1 MRFRTAVTIGLPQ
14 PEPPR
19 NPKLNPAIGFELG
32 LRLTALND
40 DCLLLICEE
49 LSLGDQL
56 RLLQLQEE
64 RLCHLVLRLWSGKY
78 GKQFDWSRDRRQLK
92 VLSPDELSQLLDLLG
107 NRTRALLNLP
117 GASDDGCRKWL
128 KHRQRRKCQLTHLQR
143 LSFRKSDTLVIQ
155 TVPMMCSNLV
165 ELRLGEGEHLA
176 NRDLDVLMGQL
187 PNLRAFELRSMENC
201 EIQKEGSLENVR
213 KSFFRLGYIIM
224 IMMETPLF
232 LQFPPNLEIL
242 KLPACLLNSSI
253 TKILQ
258 LLRLRLLTGF
268 LCRSSEHLQD
278 NDGDKA
284 NASSSGIGTLNACL
298 RELSTARHQCHIVG
312 LRLQCRLDDSL
323 PSTSAFTDVLRLRHF
338 AWHSQLTVHYDVAD
352 GSIRW
357 RPQRPQA
364 VLSLLPFVASQE
376 QSLRELDFTRNA
388 HATPTFLAQLS
399 AHLRQSNGCHSVS
412 VWHDASSSSSSSSSS
427 STSSSSSPSQSHS
440 LSHFSSHSHSH
451 CPKMTDTD
459 TAETNDL
466 AFVELELLHLPNEQ
480 TE

>member
-1 MRFRTAVTIGLPQ
+1 MRFRTAVTIGHPK

-19 NPKLNPAIGFELG
+19 NLKLNPTIGFELG

-40 DCLLLICEE
+40 DCLLLICEQ

-64 RLCHLVLRLWSGKY
+64 RLCHLVLRLWCGKY
-78 GKQFDWSRDRRQLK
+78 AKQFDWNRDRRQLK
-92 VLSPDELSQLLDLLG
+92 QLSPDELTQLLDLLG

-117 GASDDGCRKWL
+117 GSSDEGCRKWL
-128 KHRQRRKCQLTHLQR
+128 KQRQRRRCQLTHLQR
-143 LSFRKSDTLVIQ
+143 LSFRKSDILVIQ
-155 TVPMMCSNLV
+155 TVPIMCSNLM
-165 ELRLGEGEHLA
+165 ELRLGEGEHLTSK
-176 NRDLDVLMGQL
+176 DLNVLFEKL
-187 PNLRAFELRSMENC
+187 PNLRAFELRSIEDC
-201 EIQKEGSLENVR
+201 EKHGTLRN
-213 KSFFRLGYIIM
+213 
-224 IMMETPLF
+224 
-232 LQFPPNLEIL
+232 FPPNLEIL

-253 TKILQ
+253 ARIFTLV
-258 LLRLRLLTGF
+258 RLRLLTGF
-268 LCRSSEHLQD
+268 LCRSSERFKD
-278 NDGDKA
+278 SDDGDKA

-298 RELSTARHQCHIVG
+298 RELGTARGHCHIVG

-323 PSTSAFTDVLRLRHF
+323 PSASAFTDVLRLRHF

-364 VLSLLPFVASQE
+364 VLSLLPFIASQE

-399 AHLRQSNGCHSVS
+399 AHLRQSNGCHSC
-412 VWHDASSSSSSSSSS
+412 H
-427 STSSSSSPSQSHS
+427 SHS
-440 LSHFSSHSHSH
+440 LSHFSSHSH

-480 TE
+480 TEVEVGTGEMRMAMRDYHPSQGQ